1 MIDATDME
9 RLKEVF
15 VTRRECDTITDG
27 INDKLG
33 KDYAELAVI
42 KSQVKLVIGILS
54 AVGGG
59 VLTILLK
66 LFFGG

>member
-33 KDYAELAVI
+33 RDYAELAVI
-42 KSQVKLVIGILS
+42 KSQLKLVIGILS

-59 VLTILLK
+59 MLTILLK

>member
-1 MIDATDME
+1 ME

-15 VTRRECDTITDG
+15 VTRRECDATTDG
-27 INDKLG
+27 INDKLVR
-33 KDYAELAVI
+33 DYAALAVI
-42 KSQVKLVIGILS
+42 KSQLRLVIGILS

-59 VLTILLK
+59 MLTILLK